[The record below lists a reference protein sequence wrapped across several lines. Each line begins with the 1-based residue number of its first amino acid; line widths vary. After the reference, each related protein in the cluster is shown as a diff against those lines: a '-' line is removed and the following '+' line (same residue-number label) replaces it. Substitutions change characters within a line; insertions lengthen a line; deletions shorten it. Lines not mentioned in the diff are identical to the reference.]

1 MKRYLQVLG
10 LALLLVS
17 AWAGL
22 AGAAELGLG
31 GKIVYQTGNYAFTI
45 LETGETDDTTRY
57 ESSVSAPPLRFEL
70 GVTSGAWNLNGFLT
84 TKSFGEA
91 ELDPDLLGDADK
103 DCGGVTAF
111 GGDLAYRFDVG
122 SFKLAPSI
130 GYRSMQTTIGQKDSS
145 EGEVHAWGRGLRTR
159 GVRLGAEASATLSD
173 RFSFSASLGCSPR
186 LAVAEIFEIANDF
199 ADESV
204 PYRHYIVFDVSKPD
218 KAYSFDLAIS
228 AAARI
233 IPAVEIVGGYR
244 YEGIRVELGT
254 SASEF
259 WASGYAVNAS
269 VFHIG
274 AECRF

>member
-1 MKRYLQVLG
+1 MKRRLLVLG
-10 LALLLVS
+10 FALLFVS
-17 AWAGL
+17 VWSGL

-31 GKIVYQTGNYAFTI
+31 GKIVYQAGNYAFTT
-45 LETGETDDTTRY
+45 LGTSETDGTTRY

-70 GVTSGAWNLNGFLT
+70 GVTSVAWNLNGFLT

-91 ELDPDLLGDADK
+91 ELDPELLGDADEG
-103 DCGGVTAF
+103 CGGVTAF

-122 SFKLAPSI
+122 SFKLGPSI
-130 GYRSMQTTIGQKDSS
+130 GYRSMQTTVGQKHSS
-145 EGEVHAWGRGLRTR
+145 EGGVHAWGRGFRTR

-186 LAVAEIFEIANDF
+186 LAVAEIVEIANDI
-199 ADESV
+199 ADEGV
-204 PYRHYIVFDVSKPD
+204 HYRHCIVFGVPKPD

-228 AAARI
+228 AAARV

-244 YEGIRVELGT
+244 YEGIRVELDP

-259 WASGYAVNAS
+259 GASGYAVNAS

>member
-84 TKSFGEA
+84 TKSFGDA

-145 EGEVHAWGRGLRTR
+145 AGVVHAWGRGLRTR

-244 YEGIRVELGT
+244 YEGISVELDP

-259 WASGYAVNAS
+259 DASSYAVNAS

>member
-45 LETGETDDTTRY
+45 LETGETDGTTRY

-84 TKSFGEA
+84 TKSFGDA

-145 EGEVHAWGRGLRTR
+145 AGVVHAWGRGLRTR

-186 LAVAEIFEIANDF
+186 LAVAEVFEVAIDA
-199 ADESV
+199 ADEGV
-204 PYRHYIVFDVSKPD
+204 HYRYYVALDVLKPD

-228 AAARI
+228 AAARV

-244 YEGIRVELGT
+244 YEGISVELDP

>member
-45 LETGETDDTTRY
+45 LETGETDGTTRY

-84 TKSFGEA
+84 TKSFGDA
-91 ELDPDLLGDADK
+91 ELDPDLLSDADK

-145 EGEVHAWGRGLRTR
+145 AGVVHAWGRGLRTR

-186 LAVAEIFEIANDF
+186 LAVAEIFEIATDA
-199 ADESV
+199 ADEGV
-204 PYRHYIVFDVSKPD
+204 HYRHYIAFDVSKPD

-228 AAARI
+228 AAARV

-244 YEGIRVELGT
+244 YEGISVELDP

-259 WASGYAVNAS
+259 DASSYAVNAS

>member
-45 LETGETDDTTRY
+45 LETGETDGTTRY

-70 GVTSGAWNLNGFLT
+70 GVTSGVWNLNGFLT
-84 TKSFGEA
+84 TKSFGDA

-145 EGEVHAWGRGLRTR
+145 AGVVHAWGRGLRTR

-186 LAVAEIFEIANDF
+186 LAVAEIFEIANDI

-204 PYRHYIVFDVSKPD
+204 HYRHYIAFDVSRPD

-228 AAARI
+228 AAARV

-244 YEGIRVELGT
+244 YEGISVELDP

-259 WASGYAVNAS
+259 DASSYAVNAS

>member
-45 LETGETDDTTRY
+45 LETGETDGTTRY

-84 TKSFGEA
+84 TKSFGDA

-145 EGEVHAWGRGLRTR
+145 AGVVHAWGRGLRTR

-173 RFSFSASLGCSPR
+173 RFSFSASLGCSP
-186 LAVAEIFEIANDF
+186 
-199 ADESV
+199 
-204 PYRHYIVFDVSKPD
+204 VSQ
-218 KAYSFDLAIS
+218 SRRS
-228 AAARI
+228 SR
-233 IPAVEIVGGYR
+233 
-244 YEGIRVELGT
+244 
-254 SASEF
+254 
-259 WASGYAVNAS
+259 
-269 VFHIG
+269 
-274 AECRF
+274 

>member
-1 MKRYLQVLG
+1 MKRYLLVLG

-204 PYRHYIVFDVSKPD
+204 HYRHYIVFDVSKPD